1 MQKLKTSFE
10 ELRQK
15 YLSRIEH
22 LARRPNKVSADTACA
37 ARVILLL
44 GEGHS
49 FKEAAV
55 LCELSPSR
63 VETIRRRFMVH
74 GIGGLFIPVRTSNT
88 VAGLRSRLE
97 EVPYAIPVET
107 GAFQEGLAA

>member
-15 YLSRIEH
+15 YLSRVEH
-22 LARRPNKVSADTACA
+22 LAQRPNKVSADTACA

-49 FKEAAV
+49 FKETAA
-55 LCELSPSR
+55 LCDLSPSR

-74 GIGGLFIPVRTSNT
+74 GIGGLFIPVRTSNM
-88 VAGLRSRLE
+88 VACSKSRSG
-97 EVPYAIPVET
+97 VPFVVPVET
-107 GAFQEGLAA
+107 GTVQESLAA